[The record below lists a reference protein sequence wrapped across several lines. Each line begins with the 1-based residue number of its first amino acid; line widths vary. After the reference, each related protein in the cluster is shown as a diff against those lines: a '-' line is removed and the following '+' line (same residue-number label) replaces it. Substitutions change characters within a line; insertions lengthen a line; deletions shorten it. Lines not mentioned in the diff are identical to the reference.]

1 MALRTNY
8 PIAAYPWDDVVE
20 RQRFTF
26 RRPWAVV
33 PGGPLGLVGC
43 LVAALGLG
51 AVAAFQPV
59 LALAG
64 VAAVLVC
71 AWTVA
76 RPVRGAYLMVLLV
89 PIVVGLGRGKFVP
102 GLRPNEALILF
113 LLGVALLYGTFAKS
127 AGRVRLGP
135 MTAVDRAF
143 ALLFICGSLM
153 PLIVQLSRSDKPT
166 VEDTFQL
173 LSLLKYY
180 VGYRLLLALV
190 QDDRQMLTA
199 AKLMIVSSVAVSVI
213 GIMQYARILG
223 MQEILAGLLD
233 AGQVRQSLDVHR
245 ATSTLGVWQALADYM
260 AVHAALCLGL
270 LAARVPG
277 AYGVKAAPR
286 AIRGFW
292 RWALIIAFLADIAGA
307 LATATLSAVLALV
320 IALGLM
326 AWFGGYLRRALL
338 SAIPL
343 TLVAV
348 IVFMPA
354 IQERMDY
361 QYNSWGADGQMPVTW
376 EYRITN
382 LTTIFWPAVKDDLIF
397 GVAPSVSPDL
407 AWQFPENQQMY
418 LLYQGGLIYVAAYFV
433 FMWVVLRA
441 SWSFVKQLDGPALAV
456 GRAAFIAWVL
466 MLALGL
472 FDTHLTM
479 AGEADA
485 AWTLLALATGAAA
498 RAAGEHA

>member
-8 PIAAYPWDDVVE
+8 PALAYPWDDAVQE
-20 RQRFTF
+20 RRFGF
-26 RRPWAVV
+26 PRPWLWV
-33 PGGPLGLVGC
+33 PGGPVGLVAC
-43 LVAALGLG
+43 ALLAVALGV
-51 AVAAFQPV
+51 VAAFQPV

-64 VAAVLVC
+64 VAGALVF

-89 PIVVGLGRGKFVP
+89 PLVVGLGRGKFVP
-102 GLRPNEALILF
+102 MMRPNEALILF
-113 LLGVALLYGTFAKS
+113 VLGVAILYATFGKS

-135 MTAVDRAF
+135 MTSVDRAF
-143 ALLFICGSLM
+143 ALLFIAGAVL
-153 PLIVQLSRSDKPT
+153 PLVVQLFRSDKPT

-180 VGYRLLLALV
+180 IGYRLLLALV
-190 QDDRQMLTA
+190 LDDRQMLTA
-199 AKLMIVSSVAVSVI
+199 AKLMVVASVIVAGI
-213 GIMQYARILG
+213 GIMQYGRILN
-223 MQEILAGLLD
+223 MQETLANLYD
-233 AGQVRQSLDVHR
+233 AGQVRQSLEVRR

-260 AVHAALCLGL
+260 AVHAALCMGL
-270 LAARVPG
+270 LAARIPG
-277 AYGVKAAPR
+277 ARGARAAPY

-292 RWALIIAFLADIAGA
+292 RVALAFALLCTVAGA
-307 LATATLSAVLALV
+307 LATATLTAVLGLG
-320 IALGLM
+320 IALGIM
-326 AWFGGYLRRALL
+326 AKFGGYLRRAVL

-348 IVFMPA
+348 IAFLPA
-354 IQERMDY
+354 IEERMDY
-361 QYNSWGADGQMPVTW
+361 QMNSWGASGQMPVTW
-376 EYRITN
+376 EYRISN
-382 LTTIFWPAVKDDLIF
+382 LTNIFWPAVQDDLVF
-397 GVAPSVSPDL
+397 GVAPSISPEL

-433 FMWVVLRA
+433 FMWIVLSACWGFLKR
-441 SWSFVKQLDGPALAV
+441 LDGPALAV
-456 GRAAFIAWVL
+456 GRAAFIAWLL
-466 MLALGL
+466 MLVLGI

-498 RAAGEHA
+498 RAAGEPT